1 MAEIFRAGIE
11 AVPRGQV
18 EAARSLGLSP
28 WMTARYVVLPQA
40 LRIVVPPLGNE
51 FIAMFK
57 DTSLLSILSVRD
69 ITQRAR
75 EFQASTFQ
83 TFPPYNTVA
92 MLYIALTLAA
102 SSLVK
107 WVERRTSWGK

>member
-1 MAEIFRAGIE
+1 MAEVYKAKEYGVEGFERTV
-11 AVPRGQV
+11 AVKRI
-18 EAARSLGLSP
+18 
-28 WMTARYVVLPQA
+28 LPHVA
-40 LRIVVPPLGNE
+40 EDEE

-75 EFQASTFQ
+75 EFQASTFL

-107 WVERRTSWGK
+107 WVERRTRWGT